1 MFIQNSKPRLVV
13 PAALNWRTQV
23 VIWQLTF
30 FLVCAIPL
38 QGQDQQPIPAAA
50 GSVVATFVTE
60 IEKVQPLLKGKWTK
74 SWLQQAAALPPVE
87 PHMATVSDREVSID
101 ESLFYIG
108 RYGSPLAY
116 ARALDLAEKF
126 GFAPTAGARVFDF
139 GYGSIG
145 HLKMFGL
152 AGLQATG
159 VDVDPLL
166 PVLYAEQSGTIG
178 NGSVTLLD
186 GKFPAEPK
194 LVEQAGEGFDLF
206 LSKNTLKRGYIH
218 PSREPANPRHVI
230 DLGVTDEQFLTQVV
244 KMLKP
249 QGLFVIYNFCPPK
262 SESDKPYVPWAEG
275 ESPFTR
281 EQLIAAGFEILAFD
295 EVDNTAARELAHQL
309 GWDGPDGMQLESDLF
324 AWYTITKKK

>member
-1 MFIQNSKPRLVV
+1 MFIQNTKPCFAV
-13 PAALNWRTQV
+13 PSALSRGTYGL
-23 VIWQLTF
+23 IWQLSAL
-30 FLVCAIPL
+30 LVCAIPL
-38 QGQDQQPIPAAA
+38 EGQEQQVPATA

-60 IEKVQPLLKGKWTK
+60 VERVQPLLEGEWTK
-74 SWLQQAAALPPVE
+74 AWLQKAAELPPVE
-87 PHMATVSDREVSID
+87 PRMATVGERKVSID
-101 ESLFYIG
+101 ESLFYSG

-116 ARALDLAEKF
+116 SRALDLAEKF
-126 GFAPTAGARVFDF
+126 GFAPAAGSRVFDF

-145 HLKMFGL
+145 HLKMFAL
-152 AGLQATG
+152 TGLQATG

-166 PVLYAEQSGTIG
+166 PVLYEGQSGIMG
-178 NGSVTLLD
+178 NGSVTLLN

-206 LSKNTLKRGYIH
+206 ISKNTLKRGYIH

-244 KMLKP
+244 EMLKP
-249 QGLFVIYNFCPPK
+249 QGLLVIYNFCPPK
-262 SESDKPYVPWAEG
+262 SAADKPYVPWAEG

-309 GWDGPDGMQLESDLF
+309 GWDGPDGMNLETDLF
-324 AWYTITKKK
+324 AWYTIAKKK